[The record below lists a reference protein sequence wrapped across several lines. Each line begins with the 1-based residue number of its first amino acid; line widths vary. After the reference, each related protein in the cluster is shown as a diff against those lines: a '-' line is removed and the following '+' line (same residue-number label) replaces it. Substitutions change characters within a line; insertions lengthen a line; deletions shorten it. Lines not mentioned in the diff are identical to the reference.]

1 MPGSSPIHSGFRAVP
16 SNNAVDFLRR
26 GARPSLGVTLAPVSH
41 GMQIVSVDPDGAAA
55 AASLRAGD
63 ILIGTHDRL
72 LEMLDSGKDTLRVP
86 FFRGD
91 TTRLR
96 EVFVR
101 LGQRRAEA
109 A

>member
-1 MPGSSPIHSGFRAVP
+1 M
-16 SNNAVDFLRR
+16 
-26 GARPSLGVTLAPVSH
+26 
-41 GMQIVSVDPDGAAA
+41 DPDGAAA
-55 AASLRAGD
+55 AASLRPGD
-63 ILIGTHDRL
+63 ILVGTHERL
-72 LEMLDSGKDTLRVP
+72 MEMLDSSPDSSNGTLRLQ

-101 LGQRRAEA
+101 VAPRRAEA